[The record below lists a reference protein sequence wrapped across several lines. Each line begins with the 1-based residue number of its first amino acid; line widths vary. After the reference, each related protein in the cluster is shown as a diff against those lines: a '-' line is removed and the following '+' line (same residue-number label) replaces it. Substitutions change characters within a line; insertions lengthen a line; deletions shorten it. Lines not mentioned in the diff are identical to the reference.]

1 MKRKQTGVTTVEFA
15 IIGMLFFIVLFGV
28 IEFGRL
34 LFTWNTLTEATRRGA
49 RVAAV
54 CPVNHPAIARITV
67 FNGPGSGGKSPVL
80 SNLVPGDVAV
90 RYLDDNGNDLGN
102 APTFSNIAYV
112 SVGISGNSDGAP
124 GYQHQML
131 IPLLAMT
138 LTSPW
143 FQTMLPTENLG
154 QVPGTNEQCPFG

>member
-1 MKRKQTGVTTVEFA
+1 MKNRQSGLATVEFA
-15 IIGMLFFIVLFGV
+15 IIGMLFFIVLFAV

-67 FNGPGSGGKSPVL
+67 FNRPGGGGSPVL
-80 SNLVPGDVAV
+80 PNLAPGDVAV
-90 RYLDDNGNDLGN
+90 QYLGDNGNDLGN
-102 APTFSNIAYV
+102 APSFSNIAYV
-112 SVGISGNSDGAP
+112 SVGISGNSDGVP

-143 FQTMLPTENLG
+143 FQTTLPRESLG
-154 QVPGTNEQCPFG
+154 QVPGTIEQCPFS